1 MGIAAELTMNDALAS
16 IGCVLHALPDE
27 LVFTS
32 CGTESINTAIR
43 GALEAYPARGRHIIT
58 TETEHNAV
66 LQIMMYLKKSGYEI
80 TYLPVSKDGVPDVD
94 DFERAIRKDTVLV
107 SMTHV
112 NNETGTICPICEIV
126 RAARKINSKVLFHLD
141 CVQSLGKLPLNL
153 HKLDIDYASFSGHK
167 IHCVKGI
174 GLLYVRKGSKINPL
188 IIGGGQQRGYRSG
201 TESPY
206 LFKAMALALS
216 LAEKSREESFSRV
229 TELKKYFC
237 REIAHLGAI
246 ILSPNDGS
254 PYIANAS
261 FPGFNAET
269 MLHALEESE
278 IYVST
283 VSACASKSKK
293 VSHVLQ
299 AMGVQNDL
307 AKGAVRFSF
316 SRYTTRTEIDET
328 IQTLTMILSKY
339 RLK

>member
-1 MGIAAELTMNDALAS
+1 MGITAESTMNDALAS
-16 IGCVLHALPDE
+16 IASVLRASPDE

-58 TETEHNAV
+58 TGTEHSSV
-66 LQIMMYLKKSGYEI
+66 LQIMMYLKKFGYEI
-80 TYLPVSKDGVPDVD
+80 TYLPVSNSGLPDVD
-94 DFERAIRKDTVLV
+94 DFARAIRKDTVLV

-112 NNETGTICPICEIV
+112 NNETGTICPIHEYI
-126 RAARKINSKVLFHLD
+126 RAARKTNSKVSFHLD
-141 CVQSLGKLPLNL
+141 CVQSLGKLSLDL
-153 HKLDIDYASFSGHK
+153 RMLDIDYASFSGHK

-206 LFKAMALALS
+206 LYKAMALALS
-216 LAEKSREESFSRV
+216 LAENSREESFLRV
-229 TELKKYFC
+229 LEQKNHFC
-237 REIAHLGAI
+237 YEISHLGAI
-246 ILSPNDGS
+246 IHSPDEGS
-254 PYIANAS
+254 PYIVNAS
-261 FPGFNAET
+261 FPGFHAET
-269 MLHALEESE
+269 MLHALEEND

-316 SRYTTRTEIDET
+316 SRYTNRTEIDET
-328 IQTLTMILSKY
+328 IKTLTMILSKY